1 MKGGEVRKLFVGELR
16 ESSSLSRAELMKQSI
31 VKVNE
36 KSDLVIAS
44 CGGMPHDINL
54 VQAHKC
60 LRKASNIT
68 NLDDGIMLIEK
79 CGKRYTLDK

>member
-1 MKGGEVRKLFVGELR
+1 MFIGELW
-16 ESSSLSRAELMKQSI
+16 ESSSLSRAQLMKQSI
-31 VKVNE
+31 VDADE

-60 LRKASNIT
+60 LRKVSNIT
-68 NLDDGIMLIEK
+68 NLGSRLLFMA
-79 CGKRYTLDK
+79 KRWERYAPDK